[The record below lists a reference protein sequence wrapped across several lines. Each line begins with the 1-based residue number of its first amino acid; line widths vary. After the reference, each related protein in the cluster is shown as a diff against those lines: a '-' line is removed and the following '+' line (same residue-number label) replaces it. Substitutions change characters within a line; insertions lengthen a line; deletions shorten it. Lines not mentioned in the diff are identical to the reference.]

1 METIINPGIHGFID
15 MCGRFVIAFT
25 DGFHVRFRVPV
36 NEVEVRARFNV
47 SPSQFVPIVVS
58 ESPNHLES
66 MRWGLIPSWSREE
79 RSGLKLIN
87 VRSETVNEKKMF
99 KRLMSRNRCLVP
111 ATGFYEWMTTDE
123 GKVPYYIRRKDNR
136 FMAFAGLFDKWRSPS
151 GEVVQS
157 FTILT
162 TSANDLMR
170 PIHDR
175 MPVILETEDEDM
187 WVEKSDLEDHDMRR
201 LFTPFDTEKLE
212 AYQVAKLVRNPG
224 IETAELIRPVEKQA
238 KTVQMRL

>member
-1 METIINPGIHGFID
+1 
-15 MCGRFVIAFT
+15 MCGRFIIAFT
-25 DGFHVRFRVPV
+25 DGFHVRFSVPV
-36 NEVEVRARFNV
+36 DEVEVKARFNIA
-47 SPSQFVPIVVS
+47 PSQFVPIVVS
-58 ESPNHLES
+58 ESPNHLEN
-66 MRWGLIPSWSREE
+66 MRWGLIPSWSKEE

-99 KRLMSRNRCLVP
+99 KRLMTRNRCLVP
-111 ATGFYEWMTTDE
+111 ATGFYEWMKTED
-123 GKVPYYIRRKDNR
+123 GKLPYLIHRKDNK
-136 FMAFAGLFDKWRSPS
+136 FMAFAGLYDRWRSPE
-151 GEVVQS
+151 GEFIQS

-175 MPVILETEDEDM
+175 MPVILRPEDEGM
-187 WVEKSDLEDHDMRR
+187 WAERSDLDEHDTKRM
-201 LFTPFDTEKLE
+201 FAPYDPEELE

-224 IETAELIRPVEKQA
+224 METAELIRPVDKQA